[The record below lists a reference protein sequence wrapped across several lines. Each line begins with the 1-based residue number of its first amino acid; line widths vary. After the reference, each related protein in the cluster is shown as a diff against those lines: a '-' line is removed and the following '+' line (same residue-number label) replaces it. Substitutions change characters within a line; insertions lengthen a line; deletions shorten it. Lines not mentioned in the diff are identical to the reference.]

1 MNMDDDVDSAK
12 ITQSEAA
19 YEEAEDACQV
29 SHELE
34 NEANRVSVQSE
45 PQQES
50 DPDQRNEPAC
60 DEAYFSGRESNLH
73 VDVVVTQDGTASD
86 EIADIQETNGTSEN
100 PSLISKTWEQSEDE
114 TEYQLDVVE
123 NTNVVQEASANPSS
137 PDREHS
143 DTTKYPPDELHTEL
157 DGQSIIQNT
166 TTPSKH
172 RARKFA
178 FQSFSH
184 IFSQFATG
192 SRSKADSKDL
202 VKCMQAQLERCS
214 EIYEALD
221 DEESLLFYRIKSHRP
236 EVVDIVSK
244 SLSHRQMSQW
254 EEAQEG
260 ALWNLMWTWGMP
272 TATDF
277 DQLLV
282 FQKISRFRKTRG
294 LTRKDLLKKNIQRCV
309 GVSENSVKDGF
320 NIMPLT
326 YALPHEFNSFVKG
339 FASVQQASG
348 NNRSNFWIIKPI
360 GSSRGRGIS
369 LVDSVSD
376 VSYSQPIVVQKYIS
390 DPLCFMGYKFDL
402 RIYVLVSSFSPLEA
416 FIYKEGLA
424 RFGSRQYTASSQSIN
439 DLRIHLT
446 NSSIQ
451 KEFGVEVDKNHPAYL
466 AGTNGAESK
475 VALTWLWKRLD
486 ELGIDSKLLW
496 QSVVDV
502 CIKALIAGG
511 SDIPFQPNSFELFGF
526 DVMFDQDLKCW
537 LIEVNS
543 SPSMSCDSPLDT
555 RIKGALIRDTVALID
570 PAPIDQRALVDVCT
584 RRLSHRKEASSIS
597 STSILE
603 QDIGR
608 ILHERI
614 PRAYGDMPSRLGSY
628 ERIAPGTNTYNSL
641 MHK

>member
-1 MNMDDDVDSAK
+1 
-12 ITQSEAA
+12 
-19 YEEAEDACQV
+19 
-29 SHELE
+29 
-34 NEANRVSVQSE
+34 
-45 PQQES
+45 
-50 DPDQRNEPAC
+50 
-60 DEAYFSGRESNLH
+60 
-73 VDVVVTQDGTASD
+73 
-86 EIADIQETNGTSEN
+86 
-100 PSLISKTWEQSEDE
+100 
-114 TEYQLDVVE
+114 
-123 NTNVVQEASANPSS
+123 
-137 PDREHS
+137 
-143 DTTKYPPDELHTEL
+143 
-157 DGQSIIQNT
+157 
-166 TTPSKH
+166 
-172 RARKFA
+172 
-178 FQSFSH
+178 
-184 IFSQFATG
+184 
-192 SRSKADSKDL
+192 
-202 VKCMQAQLERCS
+202 
-214 EIYEALD
+214 
-221 DEESLLFYRIKSHRP
+221 
-236 EVVDIVSK
+236 
-244 SLSHRQMSQW
+244 
-254 EEAQEG
+254 
-260 ALWNLMWTWGMP
+260 
-272 TATDF
+272 
-277 DQLLV
+277 
-282 FQKISRFRKTRG
+282 
-294 LTRKDLLKKNIQRCV
+294 V
-309 GVSENSVKDGF
+309 GVSENSVKDAF

-326 YALPHEFNSFVKG
+326 YALPHEFNAFVKG
-339 FASVQQASG
+339 FISVQQASG

-526 DVMFDQDLKCW
+526 DVMFDRDLKCW

-543 SPSMSCDSPLDT
+543 SPSLSCDSPLDT

-570 PAPIDQRALVDVCT
+570 PVPIDQRALVDVCT
-584 RRLSHRKEASSIS
+584 RRLSHRKEASTIS

-603 QDIGR
+603 EDLGR

-628 ERIAPGTNTYNSL
+628 ERIAPETNTYNSL